1 VEDSVGI
8 LDSLS
13 NWPPE
18 VLEEASSEYVHL
30 TTTCITNILAPLTT
44 VVCIFTSIVQSVE
57 NITQNLVS
65 QEDFNQTLSIT
76 MEEIIVQADRV

>member
-1 VEDSVGI
+1 MEDSIGI

-13 NWPPE
+13 DWPPE

-30 TTTCITNILAPLTT
+30 NTACITNILAPLTN
-44 VVCIFTSIVQSVE
+44 CLHFTSIVQSVE

-76 MEEIIVQADRV
+76 MEEIKVQAARV